1 MKVTTDEE
9 IKDFVKDFMES
20 FGKNK
25 FVKNENGVFMYTAKN
40 HSINIE
46 YYFEEL
52 IKDFILNELD

>member
-9 IKDFVKDFMES
+9 IKEFVKDFMES